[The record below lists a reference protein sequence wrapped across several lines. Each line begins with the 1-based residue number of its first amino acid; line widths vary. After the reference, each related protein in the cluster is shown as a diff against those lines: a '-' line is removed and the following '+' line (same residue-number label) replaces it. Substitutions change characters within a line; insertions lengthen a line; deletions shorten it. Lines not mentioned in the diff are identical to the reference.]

1 MQAMRENVAQQL
13 AGMKPLG
20 ATAHYNSFSDLAAAG
35 PMPVTS
41 TVTPADSNMLAS
53 RFAPTI
59 DPATNTTSFLGSP
72 VTATP
77 TGILGNPAMLSASAV
92 ANPSPIAADI
102 SQAPGQQAIN
112 GILGGLPSYN
122 SGILS
127 APTIAEN
134 SNVAADTGQ
143 EFSPMSY
150 APINTTPTGYNRPYP
165 ADQAVSDK
173 VQAAVTSVLGPG
185 ANIQVTSGQEG
196 GLSQFG
202 SNRHKTGLAEDIT
215 IADPTGHILSW
226 TDPNDVQVMKDIAQ
240 SAATQG
246 ANIGLGY
253 PNSPHMMHVDYVD
266 PSSFTPG
273 QDTSWGI
280 IGNEPSFAQD
290 LADARNYG
298 TMPQSYYDAAAQRVV
313 ANNITPTI
321 NNPFGYTQA
330 QETGGLINSINPV
343 TATPVEKTDIAPAT
357 VTSNPMPSYAD
368 MMSRLQSPLS
378 ATAAASSLVSS
389 IDQAQANSLAAPN
402 YDQALSSNV
411 PALDRPINI
420 SSPLD
425 TTSALTAPDVNPA
438 YAATI
443 QSIQSMQPTGVI
455 SATPMSITG
464 QIAGVPQTTGLL
476 GDMPAASTQTVTA
489 TPTVTPTATTD
500 TQTIAGPANTPAVA
514 QQQNTKLS
522 GAFPAA
528 PAKTGMLGGLINKG
542 TVVGGLLGTLAAGPI
557 GGVLGG
563 LLGNAVNK
571 NGGLTGLLGGQPP
584 SLNQINGG
592 MQNLAGIWGGSYP
605 AGTTATANNGDQVT
619 SMGNGWTTVTNQ
631 FGVTTSFGPNQVT
644 ASWWGGDL
652 AGDTSRTPGGP
663 PGGGGGVGGIGGLL

>member
-59 DPATNTTSFLGSP
+59 DPTTNTTSFLGNP

-77 TGILGNPAMLSASAV
+77 TGILGNPAMLAASAV
-92 ANPSPIAADI
+92 ANPSPIASDI
-102 SQAPGQQAIN
+102 SQTPGQQAIT

-134 SNVAADTGQ
+134 SNVTADTGQ

-165 ADQAVSDK
+165 ANQAVSDK

-215 IADPTGHILSW
+215 VTDPTGHILSW
-226 TDPNDVQVMKDIAQ
+226 TDPTDVQVMKDIAQ

-368 MMSRLQSPLS
+368 EMASIAAQQP
-378 ATAAASSLVSS
+378 ATTSLPS
-389 IDQAQANSLAAPN
+389 
-402 YDQALSSNV
+402 YDQSLSLPATSV
-411 PALDRPINI
+411 PA
-420 SSPLD
+420 S
-425 TTSALTAPDVNPA
+425 
-438 YAATI
+438 TI
-443 QSIQSMQPTGVI
+443 A
-455 SATPMSITG
+455 ATPMSITG

-489 TPTVTPTATTD
+489 TPTATPTATTD

-557 GGVLGG
+557 GGMLGG

-631 FGVTTSFGPNQVT
+631 YGVTTSFGPNQVT
-644 ASWWGGDL
+644 ASYFGPAISSDS
-652 AGDTSRTPGGP
+652 SRTPSGP
-663 PGGGGGVGGIGGLL
+663 PGGGGGVGGFGSLL